1 MESDLGGRGG
11 GHVTY
16 SCLGCDV
23 GAAHYVGPCQRFLP
37 LGSLPQR
44 DEGRHVCGGT
54 QRVSGVRPDAK
65 GQPPTARRN
74 TLNT

>member
-1 MESDLGGRGG
+1 MESDLLSPGGEGG
-11 GHVTY
+11 DVTY

-54 QRVSGVRPDAK
+54 HRVSGVRPDAK
-65 GQPPTARRN
+65 VSLQQRGE
-74 TLNT
+74 TL